1 MMVPETDKAWAFLHG
16 AKDEEIPLVWA
27 SLVIAR
33 DEYPDLDVTRY
44 EALFN
49 DYAERVRRLI
59 ARDGGPVDTV
69 RALNGFLFDEMGFSG
84 NQQDYYDPRNSY
96 LNDVVER
103 RLGIPISLAVLQI
116 DLAQRIGLELRG
128 VSFPGHFLVSVP
140 VDGGVLVLDPYHRGR
155 SVDAQELKRRAQPHL
170 GNGDIHDEQ
179 LSNLLAPASN
189 RAILARML
197 RNLRALYSEKGDWER
212 ALRSAD
218 RLLVIEPNV
227 AEEVRDR
234 GMLYLKVGHLAAA
247 REDLK
252 RYLAMQPKADDAEQV
267 RETLITACSEST
279 RLN

>member
-1 MMVPETDKAWAFLHG
+1 MSVAETDKDWAFLHG

-33 DEYPDLDVTRY
+33 DEYPDLDVARY
-44 EALFN
+44 EALFD
-49 DYAERVRRLI
+49 DYGERVRRLI
-59 ARDGGPVDTV
+59 ARNGGPVDTV

-116 DLAQRIGLELRG
+116 DLAQRVGLELRG

-197 RNLRALYSEKGDWER
+197 RNLRALYSEKNDWER

-218 RLLVIEPNV
+218 RLLLIEPDA

-234 GMLYLKVGHLAAA
+234 GMLYLRVGHLAAA

-252 RYLAMQPKADDAEQV
+252 RYLAMQPKAEDADQV
-267 RETLITACSEST
+267 RETLITACSDRS
-279 RLN
+279 RVN